1 MTAPLTPPHQ
11 PQPHD
16 PAWPPP
22 PPSEPGSAGDPITAA
37 EVLLGG
43 VIALVST
50 AVGALLGVLWLWL
63 APRVELISDGKGV
76 YLRDSEGESA
86 IGADGTF
93 VLLALAFGA
102 VAALVVFLARR
113 RGGVPLVL
121 GLALGGVLGSLVA
134 WGVGTV
140 FGPTRDVVAHAKAVG
155 PQVVFEAPLELNMA
169 AAAMLAWPL
178 AAMIVHLALTALF
191 GPRDPEP
198 EDWGTG
204 PHPAPHPERAS
215 QPESSRPETSQK
227 TL

>member
-11 PQPHD
+11 PPHD

-22 PPSEPGSAGDPITAA
+22 PPPQPGPAGDPITSA
-37 EVLLGG
+37 EVVLGG
-43 VIALVST
+43 VVALVST

-63 APRVELISDGKGV
+63 APRVLLISDGKGV

-86 IGADGTF
+86 IGVDGTF

-102 VAALVVFLARR
+102 VAALVVFLLRR
-113 RGGVPLVL
+113 KGGVPLVL

-134 WGVGTV
+134 WGVGTS
-140 FGPTRDVVAHAKAVG
+140 FGPARDVVAHAKSVG
-155 PQVVFEAPLELNMA
+155 PNVVFEAPIELNMA

-198 EDWGTG
+198 EYWGPQQPQPG
-204 PHPAPHPERAS
+204 PKS
-215 QPESSRPETSQK
+215 
-227 TL
+227 L

>member
-11 PQPHD
+11 PPHD
-16 PAWPPP
+16 PDWPAPPP
-22 PPSEPGSAGDPITAA
+22 PQHGPAGDPITAA
-37 EVLLGG
+37 EVVLGG
-43 VIALVST
+43 VVALVST
-50 AVGALLGVLWLWL
+50 AVGALLGVLWLWQ
-63 APRVELISDGKGV
+63 APLVLLISDGKGV

-102 VAALVVFLARR
+102 VAALVVFLLRR
-113 RGGVPLVL
+113 QGGVPLVL

-134 WGVGTV
+134 WGVGTS
-140 FGPTRDVVAHAKAVG
+140 FGPARDVVAHAKSVG
-155 PQVVFEAPLELNMA
+155 PNVVFEAPLELNMA

-198 EDWGTG
+198 EYWGPQDQP
-204 PHPAPHPERAS
+204 PHPKQA
-215 QPESSRPETSQK
+215 QPEQK
-227 TL
+227 SL